1 LNLTVADDIDP
12 NFKKRLFIIFKPD
25 AKGYS
30 FNNRHNIGEVKKMN
44 IEQVIKNL
52 KKIDGSRD
60 IWRDI
65 IKAFEGFSFNGVTEV
80 AIESQMDDEI
90 VQAFIDTDGS
100 PVIQIAL
107 DQWADGTYV
116 VIDASQLR

>member
-1 LNLTVADDIDP
+1 MT
-12 NFKKRLFIIFKPD
+12 
-25 AKGYS
+25 
-30 FNNRHNIGEVKKMN
+30 

-65 IKAFEGFSFNGVTEV
+65 IKAFDGFSVNGVTEV
-80 AIESQMDDEI
+80 AIESQMEDEI

-100 PVIQIAL
+100 PVIEIAL
-107 DQWADGTYV
+107 DQWADGSYM
-116 VIDASQLR
+116 VIDAAQIR

>member
-1 LNLTVADDIDP
+1 
-12 NFKKRLFIIFKPD
+12 
-25 AKGYS
+25 
-30 FNNRHNIGEVKKMN
+30 MN

-65 IKAFEGFSFNGVTEV
+65 IKAFEGFSFNGITEV
-80 AIESQMDDEI
+80 AIESQMDEEI

-107 DQWADGTYV
+107 DQWADGSYV
-116 VIDASQLR
+116 VIDASQLC

>member
-1 LNLTVADDIDP
+1 
-12 NFKKRLFIIFKPD
+12 
-25 AKGYS
+25 
-30 FNNRHNIGEVKKMN
+30 MN
-44 IEQVIKNL
+44 IEQVIEKL

-65 IKAFEGFSFNGVTEV
+65 IKAFAGYSFNGVTEV
-80 AIESQMDDEI
+80 ALESQMDDEI

-107 DQWADGTYV
+107 DQWADGSYV

>member
-1 LNLTVADDIDP
+1 
-12 NFKKRLFIIFKPD
+12 
-25 AKGYS
+25 
-30 FNNRHNIGEVKKMN
+30 MN

-90 VQAFIDTDGS
+90 VQAFIDTDGA

-107 DQWADGTYV
+107 DRWADGSYV
-116 VIDASQLR
+116 VIDAQQLR

>member
-1 LNLTVADDIDP
+1 
-12 NFKKRLFIIFKPD
+12 
-25 AKGYS
+25 
-30 FNNRHNIGEVKKMN
+30 MN

-52 KKIDGSRD
+52 RKIDGSRD

-65 IKAFEGFSFNGVTEV
+65 IKAFNGFSFNGVTEV

-90 VQAFIDTDGS
+90 VQAYIDTDGS

-107 DQWADGTYV
+107 DQWADGSYV
-116 VIDASQLR
+116 VIDAQQLR

>member
-1 LNLTVADDIDP
+1 
-12 NFKKRLFIIFKPD
+12 
-25 AKGYS
+25 
-30 FNNRHNIGEVKKMN
+30 MN

-65 IKAFEGFSFNGVTEV
+65 IKAFDGFSFNGITEV

>member
-1 LNLTVADDIDP
+1 
-12 NFKKRLFIIFKPD
+12 
-25 AKGYS
+25 
-30 FNNRHNIGEVKKMN
+30 MN

-107 DQWADGTYV
+107 DQWADGSYV

>member
-1 LNLTVADDIDP
+1 
-12 NFKKRLFIIFKPD
+12 
-25 AKGYS
+25 
-30 FNNRHNIGEVKKMN
+30 MN

-65 IKAFEGFSFNGVTEV
+65 IKAFDGFSFNGITEV

-107 DQWADGTYV
+107 DQWADGSYV

>member
-1 LNLTVADDIDP
+1 
-12 NFKKRLFIIFKPD
+12 
-25 AKGYS
+25 
-30 FNNRHNIGEVKKMN
+30 MN

-65 IKAFEGFSFNGVTEV
+65 IKAFDGFSFNGVTEV

-107 DQWADGTYV
+107 DQWADGSYV

>member
-1 LNLTVADDIDP
+1 
-12 NFKKRLFIIFKPD
+12 
-25 AKGYS
+25 
-30 FNNRHNIGEVKKMN
+30 MN

-65 IKAFEGFSFNGVTEV
+65 IKAFNGFSFNGVTEI

-90 VQAFIDTDGS
+90 VQAYIDTDGS

-107 DQWADGTYV
+107 DQWADGSYV
-116 VIDASQLR
+116 VIDAQQLR

>member
-1 LNLTVADDIDP
+1 
-12 NFKKRLFIIFKPD
+12 
-25 AKGYS
+25 
-30 FNNRHNIGEVKKMN
+30 MN

-65 IKAFEGFSFNGVTEV
+65 IKAFAGFFFNGVTEV
-80 AIESQMDDEI
+80 TIESQMDDEI

-100 PVIQIAL
+100 PVIEIAL
-107 DQWADGTYV
+107 DQWADGSYV

>member
-1 LNLTVADDIDP
+1 VADDIDP
-12 NFKKRLFIIFKPD
+12 NFIKRLFIIFKRD
-25 AKGYS
+25 VKGYS
-30 FNNRHNIGEVKKMN
+30 FNNRHNIEEVKKMN

-65 IKAFEGFSFNGVTEV
+65 IKAFNGFSFNGVTEV
-80 AIESQMDDEI
+80 TIESQMDDTI
-90 VQAFIDTDGS
+90 VQAFIDADGA

-107 DQWADGTYV
+107 DQWADGSYV
-116 VIDASQLR
+116 VIDAQQLR

>member
-1 LNLTVADDIDP
+1 
-12 NFKKRLFIIFKPD
+12 
-25 AKGYS
+25 
-30 FNNRHNIGEVKKMN
+30 MN

-52 KKIDGSRD
+52 KKIDGSRN

-80 AIESQMDDEI
+80 TIESQMDDTI
-90 VQAFIDTDGS
+90 VQAFIDADGA

-107 DQWADGTYV
+107 DQWADGSYV
-116 VIDASQLR
+116 VIDAQQLR

>member
-1 LNLTVADDIDP
+1 
-12 NFKKRLFIIFKPD
+12 
-25 AKGYS
+25 
-30 FNNRHNIGEVKKMN
+30 MN

-90 VQAFIDTDGS
+90 IQAFIDTDGS

>member
-1 LNLTVADDIDP
+1 
-12 NFKKRLFIIFKPD
+12 
-25 AKGYS
+25 
-30 FNNRHNIGEVKKMN
+30 MN
-44 IEQVIKNL
+44 IEDIIKNL

-107 DQWADGTYV
+107 GRWADGSYV
-116 VIDASQLR
+116 VIDAQQIR

>member
-1 LNLTVADDIDP
+1 
-12 NFKKRLFIIFKPD
+12 
-25 AKGYS
+25 
-30 FNNRHNIGEVKKMN
+30 MN
-44 IEQVIKNL
+44 IEEVIKNL

-65 IKAFEGFSFNGVTEV
+65 IKAFDGFSVNGVTEV

-107 DQWADGTYV
+107 DQWADGSYV
-116 VIDASQLR
+116 VIDAQQIR

>member
-1 LNLTVADDIDP
+1 MHIE
-12 NFKKRLFIIFKPD
+12 
-25 AKGYS
+25 
-30 FNNRHNIGEVKKMN
+30 EVIN
-44 IEQVIKNL
+44 NL

-65 IKAFEGFSFNGVTEV
+65 IKAFEGFSVNGVTEV

-90 VQAFIDTDGS
+90 VQAFIDTDGA

-107 DQWADGTYV
+107 DQWADGSYV
-116 VIDASQLR
+116 VIDAQQLR

>member
-1 LNLTVADDIDP
+1 
-12 NFKKRLFIIFKPD
+12 
-25 AKGYS
+25 
-30 FNNRHNIGEVKKMN
+30 MN

>member
-1 LNLTVADDIDP
+1 
-12 NFKKRLFIIFKPD
+12 
-25 AKGYS
+25 
-30 FNNRHNIGEVKKMN
+30 MN

-65 IKAFEGFSFNGVTEV
+65 IKAFNGFSFNGVTEV

-90 VQAFIDTDGS
+90 VQAYIDTDGS

-107 DQWADGTYV
+107 DQWADGSYV
-116 VIDASQLR
+116 VIDAQQLR

>member
-1 LNLTVADDIDP
+1 
-12 NFKKRLFIIFKPD
+12 
-25 AKGYS
+25 
-30 FNNRHNIGEVKKMN
+30 MN

-107 DQWADGTYV
+107 DQWADGSYV
-116 VIDASQLR
+116 VIDATQIR

>member
-1 LNLTVADDIDP
+1 
-12 NFKKRLFIIFKPD
+12 
-25 AKGYS
+25 
-30 FNNRHNIGEVKKMN
+30 MN

-65 IKAFEGFSFNGVTEV
+65 IKAFAGFSFNGVTEV
-80 AIESQMDDEI
+80 TIESQMDDEI

-100 PVIQIAL
+100 PVIEIAL
-107 DQWADGTYV
+107 DQWADGSYV

>member
-1 LNLTVADDIDP
+1 
-12 NFKKRLFIIFKPD
+12 
-25 AKGYS
+25 
-30 FNNRHNIGEVKKMN
+30 MN

-90 VQAFIDTDGS
+90 VQAFIDTDDS

-107 DQWADGTYV
+107 DQWADGSYV

>member
-1 LNLTVADDIDP
+1 
-12 NFKKRLFIIFKPD
+12 
-25 AKGYS
+25 
-30 FNNRHNIGEVKKMN
+30 MN
-44 IEQVIKNL
+44 IDQVIKKL

-65 IKAFEGFSFNGVTEV
+65 IKAFDGFSFNGITEV

-100 PVIQIAL
+100 PVIEIAL

-116 VIDASQLR
+116 VIDATQIR